1 MQRTEMTKQTAK
13 YKGLVAAGTMT
24 TTLLLAFFLHWYFLL
39 LGLPVTAYF
48 AFRWLQFRAKWGM
61 RF

>member
-13 YKGLVAAGTMT
+13 YKGLTAAGLFTFTM
-24 TTLLLAFFLHWYFLL
+24 LLAVFFHWYFLIA
-39 LGLPVTAYF
+39 GLPVVAYF
-48 AFRWLQFRAKWGM
+48 AFDWLRFRAKWGM